1 MTRPEGVATPDAAVA
16 AVAPEVHPPLA
27 TTPVVPERPAAET
40 GSGARFVAWEEPPV
54 PAVVPGGAP
63 AAGEAPTLGEGPAGE
78 GVTAATILEGLCS
91 RCGQPSRRGLCETC
105 EAAFKELKELTFGY
119 DEEY

>member
-1 MTRPEGVATPDAAVA
+1 MPSPAAAAPDVRPP
-16 AVAPEVHPPLA
+16 VAPP
-27 TTPVVPERPAAET
+27 PVVTERPAAEA
-40 GSGARFVAWEEPPV
+40 GRGAQFVAWEEPPA
-54 PAVVPGGAP
+54 PAVVPGGAT
-63 AAGEAPTLGEGPAGE
+63 AEGEAASIGDRPAGE

-119 DEEY
+119 DEEF